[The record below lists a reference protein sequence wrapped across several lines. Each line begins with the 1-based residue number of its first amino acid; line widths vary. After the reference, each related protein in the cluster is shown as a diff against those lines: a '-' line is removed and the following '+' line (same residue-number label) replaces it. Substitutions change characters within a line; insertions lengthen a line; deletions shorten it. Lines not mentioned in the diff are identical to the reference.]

1 MIMQKIMIVIELT
14 IVVMVL
20 VLLMESGDD
29 NIQY

>member
-1 MIMQKIMIVIELT
+1 MQKIMIVIELT

-20 VLLMESGDD
+20 VLLIESGDD